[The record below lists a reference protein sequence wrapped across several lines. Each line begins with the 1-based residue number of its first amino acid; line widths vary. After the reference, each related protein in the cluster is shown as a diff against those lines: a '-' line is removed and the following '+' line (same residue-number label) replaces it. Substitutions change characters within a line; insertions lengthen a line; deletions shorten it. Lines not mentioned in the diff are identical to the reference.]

1 MCVRCL
7 PLLVVVAIVGLIAH
21 WYQFPVRII
30 LVCLGALRRA
40 ALVALAEVVVGVV
53 GVVGCVCVHFATFEA
68 LAFLIFVVVVFTVA
82 LSVAVVV
89 VRAFVLDTVFFALG
103 VASIE

>member
-7 PLLVVVAIVGLIAH
+7 PLLLVVAIVGLIT
-21 WYQFPVRII
+21 YRYRVSVRII

-40 ALVALAEVVVGVV
+40 ALVALAEVVVGV
-53 GVVGCVCVHFATFEA
+53 GVVGCVCVHFATFQA
-68 LAFLIFVVVVFTVA
+68 LAFFIVVVFAVA

-89 VRAFVLDTVFFALG
+89 VRTFVFFALG
-103 VASIE
+103 VACVE

>member
-1 MCVRCL
+1 
-7 PLLVVVAIVGLIAH
+7 LITYR
-21 WYQFPVRII
+21 YQFPVCII

-40 ALVALAEVVVGVV
+40 ALVALAEVVVG
-53 GVVGCVCVHFATFEA
+53 CVHFATFQA
-68 LAFLIFVVVVFTVA
+68 LAFFIVVVFAVA

-89 VRAFVLDTVFFALG
+89 VCAFVLDTVFFALG

>member
-1 MCVRCL
+1 
-7 PLLVVVAIVGLIAH
+7 LIAH
-21 WYQFPVRII
+21 WYQFPVCII

-40 ALVALAEVVVGVV
+40 ALVALAEVGA
-53 GVVGCVCVHFATFEA
+53 GGVGCIVFATFQA
-68 LAFLIFVVVVFTVA
+68 LAFFIVVVFAVA

-89 VRAFVLDTVFFALG
+89 VCAFVFVALG